1 MTEEEIT
8 EEEIKAREF
17 AEEICAILRKNL
29 LKVRIRDVN
38 WLELGLKP
46 GEIILTLKIS
56 PKMTNGIA
64 SRQ

>member
-56 PKMTNGIA
+56 PKMRNGIA

>member
-1 MTEEEIT
+1 MTEEER
-8 EEEIKAREF
+8 KAREF

-56 PKMTNGIA
+56 PKMRNGIA